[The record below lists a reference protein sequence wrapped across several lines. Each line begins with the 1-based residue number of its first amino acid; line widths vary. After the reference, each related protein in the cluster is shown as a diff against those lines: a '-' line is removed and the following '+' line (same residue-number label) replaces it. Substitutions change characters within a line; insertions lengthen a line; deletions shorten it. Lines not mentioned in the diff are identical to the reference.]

1 MKNIRMLTTAAI
13 CLLLSN
19 LGAQKTIE
27 LDAFDSVLAS
37 GNLELVLIPG
47 DAERAIVEISGA
59 PQDEL
64 SVKTVRGEL
73 RINYINALIYKNYE
87 AKVTVWYKSLRSVR
101 GNAGARIRSDAPLTS
116 NHLELRAAS
125 GSIVELS
132 IDVQSL
138 EASASEGGMLR
149 VGGKAQSQDAN
160 AITGGQYEAFRLD
173 CQNTYVRASLGGQ
186 AEVVALKKL
195 EATAHTGGSIEYRG
209 DPEQSNVRNII
220 SGDIR
225 RGSR

>member
-1 MKNIRMLTTAAI
+1 MKNIRMIAAATI

-19 LGAQKTIE
+19 LHAQKTID
-27 LDAFDSVLAS
+27 LDAFDAVLAS
-37 GNLELVLIPG
+37 GNLEIVLIPG
-47 DAERAIVEISGA
+47 DAERAVVEISGA

-73 RINYINALIYKNYE
+73 RINYLNALIYKNYE

-101 GNAGARIRSDAPLTS
+101 GNAGARIRSEAPLTA

-125 GSIVELS
+125 GAQVELA
-132 IDVQSL
+132 IEVQSL

-149 VGGKAQSQDAN
+149 TSGKAQSQDAN
-160 AITGGQYEAFRLD
+160 ATTGGQYEAFNLD
-173 CQNTYVRASLGGQ
+173 CQSTYVRASLGGQ
-186 AEVVALKKL
+186 AQVTALKKL

-209 DPEQSNVRNII
+209 DPEQSNVRHII